1 MKCRKDIIFYG
12 TACSEIPIAQKI
24 KVFGMPSR
32 NYIQF
37 NFTKIDEIS
46 LTNFKNNLWYF
57 FSHKYF
63 HVLYMLDYI
72 HGLLIVTNNKK
83 IYWMNKLKITLISFN
98 IIKIISN
105 YEIFL

>member
-12 TACSEIPIAQKI
+12 TACFEIPIAQKI

-46 LTNFKNNLWYF
+46 LIKLTNFKNNL
-57 FSHKYF
+57 
-63 HVLYMLDYI
+63 
-72 HGLLIVTNNKK
+72 
-83 IYWMNKLKITLISFN
+83 
-98 IIKIISN
+98 
-105 YEIFL
+105 